1 MTPPQTPKQPLKG
14 TGLFSLLLF
23 ALSVVGLIAA
33 IGLFAFRSPF
43 TGAAEFGSFVLLAAL
58 LLGTIILLFVV
69 VPCGWLYKRMQ
80 DRRARLSLWIGRLSL
95 AMILL
100 YVLALFIFQH

>member
-1 MTPPQTPKQPLKG
+1 MTPPQTPRQPLKG
-14 TGLFSLLLF
+14 AGLFSLFLF
-23 ALSVVGLIAA
+23 ALAVVGLIAA

-43 TGAAEFGSFVLLAAL
+43 SGTAEFGSFVLLAAL
-58 LLGTIILLFVV
+58 LLGALIFVFVV
-69 VPCGWLYKRMQ
+69 VPCWWLYKRVQ

-95 AMILL
+95 VMILL